1 MIKTILVNYIIKNMM
16 PVDNLE
22 VVVNPSA
29 LNKSLI
35 LKTIIEEN

>member
-22 VVVNPSA
+22 VVVNPIA